1 MDDRAAGRGS
11 GNGIHSKILDTGLGC
26 VGATLAAS
34 VSETRG
40 CRADVGHIASGASLI
55 QSWAAR
61 TEEGLS
67 RCGTFG
73 KAADLTGANLKF
85 RARCRTAPVAKC
97 HAHKV
102 PADA

>member
-11 GNGIHSKILDTGLGC
+11 GYGIYSSILDSGLGC
-26 VGATLAAS
+26 AGATLATS
-34 VSETRG
+34 VSETGR
-40 CRADVGHIASGASLI
+40 CRADVGHIASCASLV

-61 TEEGLS
+61 AEEGLS

-73 KAADLTGANLKF
+73 KAADLRGASLEL
-85 RARCRTAPVAKC
+85 RARCRTAPVAEY
-97 HAHKV
+97 HTHKE